1 MNSERSP
8 SLAEQVPAERAALP
22 ALFAG
27 AVAIAFAPIFVRLS
41 QVGPSATAFWR
52 LALALPLL
60 WLAMGY
66 AGPSAEPAQR
76 PASPSDYLGLATA
89 GLFFAGD
96 LAFWHWSIRLTSV
109 ANATLLAN
117 FAPVFVTLGSWLF
130 FRQRVRP
137 AFLIGM
143 LVALAGTTI
152 LVGVS
157 LSLSPQHL
165 LGDGLGLITA
175 VFYGGYIL
183 AVSRLRRRFAAATI
197 LAWGGLVTAVV
208 LLPVALLSGEGL
220 LPIDIWG
227 WLVLLGLALL
237 SHAGGQGLIAFALA
251 HLPAAFSSVSLLVQP
266 VLATVFAWLL
276 LSEALSLW
284 QALGGALV
292 LGGIYLAR
300 QASR

>member
-1 MNSERSP
+1 MNTDRTAA
-8 SLAEQVPAERAALP
+8 LAKQMASHRAALP

-52 LALALPLL
+52 LALALPFL
-60 WLAMGY
+60 WLATRYTSPG
-66 AGPSAEPAQR
+66 AKSAPQ
-76 PASPSDYLGLATA
+76 PTSLSDYLGLAAA
-89 GLFFAGD
+89 GLLFAGD
-96 LAFWHWSIRLTSV
+96 LAFWHWSIRLTTV

-117 FAPVFVTLGSWLF
+117 FAPVFVTLGGWLF
-130 FRQRVRP
+130 FRQRVSP
-137 AFLIGM
+137 AFLLGM
-143 LVALAGTTI
+143 AIALAGTTV

-157 LSLSPQHL
+157 FSLSSRHL

-183 AVSRLRRRFAAATI
+183 AVSRLRQHFSTATIMAWSGTVTAAA
-197 LAWGGLVTAVV
+197 
-208 LLPVALLSGEGL
+208 LLPIALLSGEGL
-220 LPIDIWG
+220 LPFDIRG
-227 WLVLLGLALL
+227 WLVLLGLALI

-276 LSEALSLW
+276 LSEALSPI

-292 LGGIYLAR
+292 LAGIFLAR